1 MSQAQAIS
9 YVEVYWLLAIVSVL
23 MFFLSF
29 LLGQERTHEE
39 STVPL
44 EPQSS
49 AVHLSMIPPASLLS
63 RHQDL
68 WCSCT

>member
-29 LLGQERTHEE
+29 LLAKSEPMR
-39 STVPL
+39 SLRFPL
-44 EPQSS
+44 NLGRLPFT
-49 AVHLSMIPPASLLS
+49 S
-63 RHQDL
+63 R
-68 WCSCT
+68 

>member
-29 LLGQERTHEE
+29 LLAKN
-39 STVPL
+39 
-44 EPQSS
+44 EPRGGDN
-49 AVHLSMIPPASLLS
+49 VSM
-63 RHQDL
+63 H
-68 WCSCT
+68 